1 MRATHVAALCAIA
14 LAQQVGV
21 ADGAGGQ
28 PPAAQGPPIRARCPT
43 NIGITVADAE
53 KTAAWYEA
61 TFGLARRKS
70 GTFPQGKFIILG
82 SPSLEVEIIQHEA
95 SVDARRELKFSNDYL
110 QRGFFKGGFY
120 VDDLDATIARLKERQ
135 VRLLMEDG
143 RDPEL
148 HVRFALIADP
158 DGNTIQLFQNLP

>member
-1 MRATHVAALCAIA
+1 MRATQVAALCAFGLA
-14 LAQQVGV
+14 LQLGSA
-21 ADGAGGQ
+21 AGAGSQ
-28 PPAAQGPPIRARCPT
+28 PPAAQGPPIRAKCPT

-53 KTAAWYEA
+53 KAAAWYEA

-95 SVDARRELKFSNDYL
+95 SVDARRELKISNDYL
-110 QRGFFKGGFY
+110 QRGVFKVGVY
-120 VDDLDATIARLKERQ
+120 VDDLDTTIARLKERH

-143 RDPEL
+143 KDPEL
-148 HVRFALIADP
+148 RLRFAILADP
-158 DGNTIQLFQNLP
+158 DGNTIQLFQSLP

>member
-1 MRATHVAALCAIA
+1 MRAIHVAALCALA
-14 LAQQVGV
+14 LAPQLGF
-21 ADGAGGQ
+21 ADGAGSQ
-28 PPAAQGPPIRARCPT
+28 LPAAQAPPIRAKCPA
-43 NIGITVADAE
+43 NVGITVADAE

-61 TFGLARRKS
+61 TFGLVRRKS

-82 SPSLEVEIIQHEA
+82 SPVLEVEIIQHEA
-95 SVDARRELKFSNDYL
+95 SVDARRELKIPNDYL
-110 QRGFFKGGFY
+110 QRGVFKVGFY

-135 VRLLMEDG
+135 VRVLMEDG

-148 HVRFALIADP
+148 HLRFALIADP

>member
-1 MRATHVAALCAIA
+1 MRAIHVAALCALA
-14 LAQQVGV
+14 LAPQLGS
-21 ADGAGGQ
+21 AGGAGTQ
-28 PPAAQGPPIRARCPT
+28 LPAAQGPAIRAKCPT
-43 NIGITVADAE
+43 NIGITVADAD
-53 KTAAWYEA
+53 KAAAWYEA

-70 GTFPQGKFIILG
+70 GAFPQGTFIMLG

-95 SVDARRELKFSNDYL
+95 SVDARRELKISNDYL
-110 QRGFFKGGFY
+110 QRGVFKVGVY

-158 DGNTIQLFQNLP
+158 DGNTIQLFQSLP

>member
-1 MRATHVAALCAIA
+1 MRAAHVAALCALA
-14 LAQQVGV
+14 LAQQVGF

-28 PPAAQGPPIRARCPT
+28 LPAAQGPPVRAKCPT
-43 NIGITVADAE
+43 NVGITVADAE

-70 GTFPQGKFIILG
+70 GTFPQGRFIILG
-82 SPSLEVEIIQHEA
+82 SPTLEVEIIQHEA
-95 SVDARRELKFSNDYL
+95 SVDARRELKIPNDYL
-110 QRGFFKGGFY
+110 QRGVFKVGFY

-148 HVRFALIADP
+148 HLRFALIADP
-158 DGNTIQLFQNLP
+158 DGNTIQLFQSLP